1 MKKVCIFLLVF
12 CLGFRSPALLV
23 QASGGETEEGSQAQ
37 NYMPPAEVQEQ
48 NENSNPAEAQE
59 ESGGSAPAAETKDQ
73 ERKTEEIA
81 AEGRST
87 DQELPEKAAPGEKL
101 PGKEVAESI
110 LGKIAQSGQAAGES
124 AAETAGEDPG
134 DEAAPAAGDSIG
146 ISAPSAVLME
156 ASTGTVVL
164 EKNSHEKLPPASVTK
179 IMTLLLIFD
188 AISQGKIKLEDT
200 VTTSTYAASMGGSQ
214 VFLEEGETQSVDT
227 MIKCIS
233 VASAND
239 ASVAYRYSR
248 RGKILAE
255 CTFSAN

>member
-37 NYMPPAEVQEQ
+37 NHRPPAEVQDQ
-48 NENSNPAEAQE
+48 NENSNPSEAQE
-59 ESGGSAPAAETKDQ
+59 QSGGSAPAAETKDQ

-134 DEAAPAAGDSIG
+134 DEATPAAGDSIG